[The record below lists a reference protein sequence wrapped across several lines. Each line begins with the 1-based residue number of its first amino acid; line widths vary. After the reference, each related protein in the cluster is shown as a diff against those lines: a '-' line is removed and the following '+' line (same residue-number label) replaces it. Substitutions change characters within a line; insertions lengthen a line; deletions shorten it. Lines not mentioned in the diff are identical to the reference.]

1 MKKIIAVVLPVLMMC
16 GCGNVGKTES
26 ENVPA
31 AVTATVGSSAVETT
45 SETLETSETTEL
57 TPEPVTAP
65 PSAAEIR
72 LSEMTLHEKIC
83 QMFIV
88 EPEKFS
94 PEAAFTVV
102 GENFYSGFGEYPV
115 GGFIFFAKNI
125 QTSEQTSKMLK
136 DIQDT
141 ALNSGTGVFLA
152 VDEEGGCVTRVQS
165 QLGTEAVYSMRCYG
179 DLNDREQAFSVGE
192 TIGDYLAYY
201 GFNVDFAPV
210 ADVNVSPQNELG
222 SRIFSSDPH
231 ITAEM
236 SAAVSAGLQSKGV
249 CSTLKHFP
257 GLGAGSGNTHYGS
270 VYIDRTY
277 EELLETEFTAFR
289 GGIEAGCDFVMVGH
303 QITAASGDDLPG
315 DLSSEVVGKWLR
327 NTLKFDGIAITDSHS
342 MGAVANVYDSGEAAV
357 KAVEAGIDII
367 LMPRD
372 LPTAVKGLTD
382 AVNSGEITEERIDE
396 SVLRI
401 LEKKSEMGLI

>member
-1 MKKIIAVVLPVLMMC
+1 MKKIIAAAILPILMMC
-16 GCGNVGKTES
+16 GCGSVGKIDG
-26 ENVPA
+26 ENVPTV
-31 AVTATVGSSAVETT
+31 VTAEPTTAVSTFET
-45 SETLETSETTEL
+45 EVTTNL
-57 TPEPVTAP
+57 PPEPATAP
-65 PSAAEIR
+65 PSAAEIC
-72 LSEMTLHEKIC
+72 LSGMTLHEKIC

-94 PEAAFTVV
+94 PEAAFTIV
-102 GENFYSGFGEYPV
+102 GDNFRGGYAEYPV
-115 GGFIFFAKNI
+115 GGFIFFTKNI
-125 QTSEQTSKMLK
+125 VSSEQTSAMLA

-141 ALNSGTGVFLA
+141 ALQNGVGVFLA
-152 VDEEGGCVTRVQS
+152 VDEEGGYVTRVQS

-192 TIGDYLAYY
+192 TIGDYLADY

-210 ADVNVSPQNELG
+210 ADVNISPWNELG

-236 SAAVSAGLQSKGV
+236 SAAVSEGLQSKGV

-270 VYIDRTY
+270 VYIERTY
-277 EELLETEFTAFR
+277 DELLETEFTAFR

-303 QITAASGDDLPG
+303 QITAASKDDLPG
-315 DLSSEVVGKWLR
+315 DLSSVVVGEWLR
-327 NTLKFDGIAITDSHS
+327 NTLRFDGIAITDSHS
-342 MGAVANVYDSGEAAV
+342 MGAIANVYDSGEAAV
-357 KAVEAGIDII
+357 RAVEAGMDII
-367 LMPRD
+367 LMPHD

-382 AVNSGEITEERIDE
+382 AVNSREITEERINE

-401 LEKKSEMGLI
+401 LEKKSELGLL

>member
-1 MKKIIAVVLPVLMMC
+1 MKKIIAAAILPVLMMC
-16 GCGNVGKTES
+16 GCGSVGKVGG
-26 ENVPA
+26 ENVPV
-31 AVTATVGSSAVETT
+31 AVTVEPTTAVPT
-45 SETLETSETTEL
+45 SETATT
-57 TPEPVTAP
+57 TNPPPEPATAP

-72 LSEMTLHEKIC
+72 LSGMTLHEKIC

-102 GENFYSGFGEYPV
+102 GDNFRGGYVEYPV

-125 QTSEQTSKMLK
+125 VSSEQTSAMLA

-141 ALNSGTGVFLA
+141 ALQNGVGVFLA
-152 VDEEGGCVTRVQS
+152 VDEEGGYVTRVQS
-165 QLGTEAVYSMRCYG
+165 QLGTEAVYSMRYYG

-192 TIGDYLAYY
+192 TIGDYLANY

-210 ADVNVSPQNELG
+210 ADVNISPWNELG

-236 SAAVSAGLQSKGV
+236 SAAVSEGLQSKGV

-257 GLGAGSGNTHYGS
+257 GLGAGSGNTHYSS
-270 VYIDRTY
+270 VYIERTY
-277 EELLETEFTAFR
+277 DELLETEFTAFR

-303 QITAASGDDLPG
+303 QITTASEDELPG
-315 DLSSEVVGKWLR
+315 DLSSVVVEEWLR
-327 NTLKFDGIAITDSHS
+327 NKLNFDGIAITDSHS
-342 MGAVANVYDSGEAAV
+342 MGAIANVYDSGEAAV
-357 KAVEAGIDII
+357 KAVEAGMDII
-367 LMPRD
+367 LMPHD

-401 LEKKSEMGLI
+401 LEKKSELGLL

>member
-1 MKKIIAVVLPVLMMC
+1 MKKIIAAAILPILMMC
-16 GCGNVGKTES
+16 GCGSVGKVGG
-26 ENVPA
+26 ENVPTVVTVEPTT
-31 AVTATVGSSAVETT
+31 AVST
-45 SETLETSETTEL
+45 SETEVTTNL
-57 TPEPVTAP
+57 PPEPATAP
-65 PSAAEIR
+65 PSAAEIC
-72 LSEMTLHEKIC
+72 LSGMTLHEKIC

-94 PEAAFTVV
+94 PEAAFTIV
-102 GENFYSGFGEYPV
+102 GDNFRGGYAEYPV
-115 GGFIFFAKNI
+115 GGFIFFTKNI
-125 QTSEQTSKMLK
+125 VSSEQTSAMLA

-141 ALNSGTGVFLA
+141 ALQNGVGVFLA
-152 VDEEGGCVTRVQS
+152 VDEEGGYVTRVQS
-165 QLGTEAVYSMRCYG
+165 QLGTEAVYSMRYYG

-192 TIGDYLAYY
+192 TIGDYLADY

-210 ADVNVSPQNELG
+210 ADVNISPWNELG

-236 SAAVSAGLQSKGV
+236 SAAVSEGLQSKGV

-270 VYIDRTY
+270 VYIERTY
-277 EELLETEFTAFR
+277 DELLETEFTAFR

-303 QITAASGDDLPG
+303 QITAASEDDLPG
-315 DLSSEVVGKWLR
+315 DLSSVVVGEWLR
-327 NTLKFDGIAITDSHS
+327 NTLRFDGIAITDSHS
-342 MGAVANVYDSGEAAV
+342 MGAIANVYDSGEAAV
-357 KAVEAGIDII
+357 RAVGAGMDII
-367 LMPRD
+367 LMPHD

-382 AVNSGEITEERIDE
+382 AVNSGEITEERINE

-401 LEKKSEMGLI
+401 LEKKSELGLL

>member
-1 MKKIIAVVLPVLMMC
+1 MKKIIAAAALPMLMMF
-16 GCGNVGKTES
+16 GCGNVGSIEVES
-26 ENVPA
+26 IP
-31 AVTATVGSSAVETT
+31 TIATVESSAAEA
-45 SETLETSETTEL
+45 TTEAA
-57 TPEPVTAP
+57 TTAGMPPEPVTAP
-65 PSAAEIR
+65 PSAAESS
-72 LSEMTLHEKIC
+72 LSKMTLHEKIC

-94 PEAAFTVV
+94 PEAAFTIV
-102 GENFYSGFGEYPV
+102 GENFKSGFSEYPV

-125 QTSEQTSKMLK
+125 TSSEQTSAMLA

-141 ALNSGTGVFLA
+141 ALKSGTGVFLA
-152 VDEEGGCVTRVQS
+152 VDEEGGYVTRVQS
-165 QLGTEAVYSMRCYG
+165 QLGTEAVYSMRYYG

-210 ADVNVSPQNELG
+210 ADVNISPWNELG

-236 SAAVSAGLQSKGV
+236 SAAVSEGLQSKGV

-257 GLGAGSGNTHYGS
+257 GLGAGSGNTHYSS
-270 VYIDRTY
+270 VYIERTY
-277 EELLETEFTAFR
+277 DELLETEFTAFR

-303 QITAASGDDLPG
+303 QITSASNDDMPG
-315 DLSSEVVGKWLR
+315 DLSSEVVGEWLR
-327 NTLKFDGIAITDSHS
+327 GTLGFDGIAITDSHS
-342 MGAVANVYDSGEAAV
+342 MGAIANAYDSGQAAV
-357 KAVEAGIDII
+357 KAVEAGMDVI
-367 LMPRD
+367 LMPYD
-372 LPTAVKGLTD
+372 LPTAVKGLTE
-382 AVNSGEITEERIDE
+382 AVNSGQISEERIDE

-401 LEKKSEMGLI
+401 LEKKSELGLL